1 MFSFKFISDLFSNK
15 NHKISKS
22 LNESITFECNFD
34 CEYELKHISIVKIN
48 KNFIKP
54 TSLFL
59 AVSLKFKDDAAN
71 RNFIVHFNFDNYS
84 YKIYSFDLYELAT
97 VFDNETIADFAKI
110 DFTENSYLENFD
122 YSNDVYCRLL
132 SNHSALFQKFALENQ
147 LTFELVKH
155 LNRKVF
161 YSLFFNPV
169 FQLKNEHHVPLKHL
183 NYILSN
189 VKTETFEENFIG
201 SAYGEYA
208 TKFNN
213 EFMLQMIHCI
223 FKSNSD
229 LYVVK
234 SIATFI
240 LIYLANM
247 ICEFISMKIPF
258 FNIDEQLQVIFKD
271 DRFPKELLSNETFV
285 DFILNNEDNVDLK
298 DKIANLFPTYVLE
311 AIDYKKH

>member
-1 MFSFKFISDLFSNK
+1 MS
-15 NHKISKS
+15 
-22 LNESITFECNFD
+22 
-34 CEYELKHISIVKIN
+34 
-48 KNFIKP
+48 
-54 TSLFL
+54 
-59 AVSLKFKDDAAN
+59 
-71 RNFIVHFNFDNYS
+71 
-84 YKIYSFDLYELAT
+84 ELAT

-122 YSNDVYCRLL
+122 YSNDFYCRLL

-169 FQLKNEHHVPLKHL
+169 FQLQNEHHVPLKYL
-183 NYILSN
+183 DYILSN

-223 FKSNSD
+223 FKSNPD

-234 SIATFI
+234 AIATFI

-285 DFILNNEDNVDLK
+285 DFILNNEDNEEIFEEYKDIFNVDLK
-298 DKIANLFPTYVLE
+298 DKIANLFPSYVLE
-311 AIDYKKH
+311 AIDYKNIN

>member
-1 MFSFKFISDLFSNK
+1 MS
-15 NHKISKS
+15 
-22 LNESITFECNFD
+22 ES
-34 CEYELKHISIVKIN
+34 
-48 KNFIKP
+48 
-54 TSLFL
+54 
-59 AVSLKFKDDAAN
+59 
-71 RNFIVHFNFDNYS
+71 
-84 YKIYSFDLYELAT
+84 AT
-97 VFDNETIADFAKI
+97 VFDNETIADFAKTN
-110 DFTENSYLENFD
+110 FTENSYFENFD
-122 YSNDVYCRLL
+122 YSNDVYYRLL

-189 VKTETFEENFIG
+189 VKTETFEENFID

-213 EFMLQMIHCI
+213 EFMLQMINCI
-223 FKSNSD
+223 FKYNFD

-247 ICEFISMKIPF
+247 ICEFISMKIQF

-271 DRFPKELLSNETFV
+271 NRFPKELLSNETFV
-285 DFILNNEDNVDLK
+285 DFILNNEDNEEIFEEYKDIFNVDLK